1 MDLFLLKK
9 IITVFLMPINIILLL
24 LLFALIFHK
33 QRPKTSFKLLML
45 ATFILLIA
53 TLSPIADKFM
63 APIENNF
70 EPFSR
75 SAKPVDYIVVLGCG
89 HTTDYALPATSQLKT
104 CSLQRLVEAIRI
116 SKLHPEARLIMS
128 GYSGTDSVPNAVKM
142 RQAAMLLGIKDKKII
157 TESFPKDTEEE
168 AVLIAPRVI
177 GTNVVLITNA
187 NHMPR
192 AINYFQRQ
200 GVNPIAAPTGYWVKD
215 IEGDKPWQY
224 YLPSANKLSQTTAVW
239 YETLGR
245 IVQWFKSFFS

>member
-9 IITVFLMPINIILLL
+9 IITMFLMPINIILLL
-24 LLFALIFHK
+24 LILSLIFYK
-33 QRPKTSFKLLML
+33 NKPKAGFKLLIL
-45 ATFILLIA
+45 ATFILFITSMPPISD
-53 TLSPIADKFM
+53 TLM
-63 APIENNF
+63 APIEDNY
-70 EPFSR
+70 ETFSR
-75 SAKPVDYIVVLGCG
+75 SAKQVDYIVVLGCS

-116 SKLHPEARLIMS
+116 SRLHPEARLIMS
-128 GYSGTDSVPNAVKM
+128 GYSGDDAVPNAEKM
-142 RQAAMLLGIKDKKII
+142 RQAAMSLGIKDKNII

-192 AINYFQRQ
+192 AINYFERQ
-200 GVNPIAAPTGYWVKD
+200 GVSPIAAPTGYWVKD
-215 IEGDKPWQY
+215 IEGDKAWNY
-224 YLPSANKLSQTTAVW
+224 YLPSANKLSQTTTVW

-245 IVQWFKSFFS
+245 IVQWFKSLYR